1 MTLSAGE
8 WMCWHEISVWLI
20 LSPKLGRGANEKGS
34 SLFLLGY
41 ACNETEACSRLFP
54 SIFMVRFSTI
64 SDQWNPIPRTYWLQ
78 SPGCFWCWQNCG
90 AQESSRKSCSEWTR
104 RHFCGRAGKREKC
117 LGLVPDPANQGCTAI
132 ARDLLPDHVQMQ
144 REQGLLTN
152 IARALTPFYHV
163 VFRKFC
169 QYPHHYPLSF
179 TWLTVRLVQLCCFSR
194 PSLAS
199 IFLFPATNRRYFA
212 LPKARTQEFKCVT

>member
-20 LSPKLGRGANEKGS
+20 LSPKLGQGANEKGS

-54 SIFMVRFSTI
+54 SIFMVRFSAI
-64 SDQWNPIPRTYWLQ
+64 SEQWNPIPRTYWLQ

-90 AQESSRKSCSEWTR
+90 AQESSRKFCSEWTR
-104 RHFCGRAGKREKC
+104 RHFCGRAGKREKY

-144 REQGLLTN
+144 REQGLLTKM
-152 IARALTPFYHV
+152 APSSYAFYHL

-169 QYPHHYPLSF
+169 QYPHHYPLI
-179 TWLTVRLVQLCCFSR
+179 L
-194 PSLAS
+194 LAS
-199 IFLFPATNRRYFA
+199 HGSR
-212 LPKARTQEFKCVT
+212 